1 MLLEIMQKTDKE
13 LEDMRFDQT
22 PAGKWARKEI
32 QRRKMVGY
40 CDGTAI
46 QRGFDGDGS
55 PKANPYEKEVA

>member
-32 QRRKMVGY
+32 QRRKMIGY

-46 QRGFDGDGS
+46 PRGVDASGN
-55 PKANPYEKEVA
+55 PKENPYEVSS

>member
-1 MLLEIMQKTDKE
+1 MLLEIMQKTNKE

-46 QRGFDGDGS
+46 PRGEDPLGNHKD
-55 PKANPYEKEVA
+55 NPYEVSS

>member
-32 QRRKMVGY
+32 QRRKMVVY

-46 QRGFDGDGS
+46 PRGEDALGN
-55 PKANPYEKEVA
+55 PKDNPYEVSS